1 MRGKRIPFILGSLL
15 AIMALG
21 LGACGN
27 APTTTGGSSVNYKGT
42 IVIWHSWDGAYLA
55 EKQYIFN
62 QYHLLHPD
70 VNIQLVKQDNIIDK
84 SVTAENAGQGPD
96 IIAWVDDSLGKLAAS
111 HIVVPM
117 DQYISKDYVESTYNR
132 AAAQAVEYNGHVYGV
147 PESVEAITMLYNKD
161 LISADQLPKT
171 ADDLL
176 TFEQTYQQ
184 AHPGSYGV
192 VWNTLDAYFDAPWF
206 YGYGAYYVH
215 SDGSVGLNTPQALG
229 AAKFIASLR
238 QYLPKQIDY
247 ATADS
252 LFKEGKAAAIVNGPW
267 SYADYQK
274 AGIKLGFMTL
284 PTVTENNNAPA
295 SPFVGVKSLWVTK
308 TAANPALCADL
319 LKFYTNESNQI
330 AMAKVNGEIPA
341 NLAADN
347 DAGVQALASVGGF
360 AAQAKVG
367 VPLPNTPYMS
377 ALWKPVADALTAIW
391 SGSQTPDAAMAAAQ
405 QAAQAGVQGIQ
416 S

>member
-1 MRGKRIPFILGSLL
+1 MRGKRVPFMLGSLL
-15 AIMALG
+15 AILALA
-21 LGACGN
+21 LAACGN
-27 APTTTGGSSVNYKGT
+27 AGTNNGGPTINYKGT
-42 IVIWHSWDGAYLA
+42 IVIWHSWDGAYLG
-55 EKQYIFN
+55 EKEYIFN

-70 VNIQLVKQDNIIDK
+70 VNIQLVKQDNVVDK
-84 SVTAENAGQGPD
+84 SITAENAGQGPD

-111 HIVVPM
+111 HIVVPV
-117 DQYISKDYVESTYNR
+117 DQYISKDYVNSTYNK
-132 AAAQAVEYNGHVYGV
+132 AAAQAVQYNGHVYGV
-147 PESVEAITMLYNKD
+147 PESVEAITIMYNQD
-161 LISADQLPKT
+161 LVTANQLPKT

-176 TFEQTYQQ
+176 TFEQSYQQ

-206 YGYGAYYVH
+206 YGYGAFYVH
-215 SDGSVGLNTPQALG
+215 NDGTIGLNTPQGVA
-229 AAKFIASLR
+229 AAKFISSLR
-238 QYLPKQIDY
+238 PYLPKQIDY

-252 LFKEGKAAAIVNGPW
+252 LFKEGKAAAIINGPW
-267 SYADYQK
+267 SYADYVK
-274 AGIKLGFMTL
+274 AGIKVGFMTL
-284 PTVTENNNAPA
+284 PLVSENNNAPA

-319 LKFYTNESNQI
+319 LKFYTNASNQI
-330 AMAKVNGEIPA
+330 AMARVNGEIPA

-347 DAGVQALASVGGF
+347 DSNVQALSSVGGF
-360 AAQAKVG
+360 AAQAKLG

-391 SGSQTPDAAMAAAQ
+391 SGSQTPDAAMSAAQ
-405 QAAQAGVQGIQ
+405 QAAQTGVQGIQ